1 MVDELRGG
9 DAETRAAE
17 LAVHILASRVGTA
30 TARPSVAEG
39 RETAA
44 YFRILLRETRRALG
58 LPDIPEPEPEPE
70 PEQTQQEQQ
79 PKEPAPG

>member
-1 MVDELRGG
+1 MGDELRGG

-58 LPDIPEPEPEPE
+58 LPDIPEPEPE
-70 PEQTQQEQQ
+70 QKQQEQQ
-79 PKEPAPG
+79 PEEPEEPAPG